1 MSIGSTCIKMYIY
14 KTGTFQN
21 FNFKMHFQAMYII
34 IDCSISSA
42 DRERLSGD
50 MVMKEPGIMIISEI
64 S

>member
-1 MSIGSTCIKMYIY
+1 MYQDVYIKPENST
-14 KTGTFQN
+14 
-21 FNFKMHFQAMYII
+21 NFKMHFQAMDII

-50 MVMKEPGIMIISEI
+50 MVKKEPGIMIISEI

>member
-1 MSIGSTCIKMYIY
+1 MYQYVYY
-14 KTGTFQN
+14 KTGTFQ
-21 FNFKMHFQAMYII
+21 NFKMHFQAMYII

-50 MVMKEPGIMIISEI
+50 MVMKEPGIMIICEI

>member
-1 MSIGSTCIKMYIY
+1 MYQDVYIKPEH
-14 KTGTFQN
+14 
-21 FNFKMHFQAMYII
+21 FKMHFQAMYII

-50 MVMKEPGIMIISEI
+50 MVKKEPGIMIICEI

>member
-14 KTGTFQN
+14 NRKMSTH
-21 FNFKMHFQAMYII
+21 FKMHFQTMDII
-34 IDCSISSA
+34 IDCSIYSA

-50 MVMKEPGIMIISEI
+50 MVKKEPGIMIISEI